1 MDHTLLPLDDYILE
15 KLHGWLGMFSL
26 SALLFITVS
35 LIPGEAFLVTAGI
48 VLYFGDMLLL
58 TIKKVSGF

>member
-1 MDHTLLPLDDYILE
+1 
-15 KLHGWLGMFSL
+15 MFSL